1 MVYRKTYVFQNP
13 QEKFLKKWDKSYF
26 ILLKIYMKTNQVFKN
41 IPVATSHKFT
51 QLTKKNEKLRKEKRV
66 KHALAG
72 NRTRASR
79 VAGEN
84 STTEP
89 PVLCMVNPIII

>member
-1 MVYRKTYVFQNP
+1 MFHDNDFAITLVLLKKRAWDKPGWFIERTYVFQNP

-51 QLTKKNEKLRKEKRV
+51 QLTKKNEKKKSDIKLTAKASKRKEY
-66 KHALAG
+66 
-72 NRTRASR
+72 
-79 VAGEN
+79 
-84 STTEP
+84 
-89 PVLCMVNPIII
+89 

>member
-13 QEKFLKKWDKSYF
+13 QEKFLKKWDESYS

-51 QLTKKNEKLRKEKRV
+51 QLTKKNEIKNL
-66 KHALAG
+66 
-72 NRTRASR
+72 T
-79 VAGEN
+79 
-84 STTEP
+84 
-89 PVLCMVNPIII
+89 